1 VLLIIQGVL
10 FIIQSV
16 LLIIQGV
23 LLIKQSVLLMFVNRA
38 RVHIIG
44 PLVYCRSG
52 KLCERP
58 ESRTSDDES
67 DALPYKVDQQ
77 KFGTD

>member
-1 VLLIIQGVL
+1 MILIIQSLLLIKQGVL
-10 FIIQSV
+10 
-16 LLIIQGV
+16 LTIQGV
-23 LLIKQSVLLMFVNRA
+23 LLIKQSVLLMLVNRA
-38 RVHIIG
+38 RAHTIG
-44 PLVYCRSG
+44 PHVYGGTG

-67 DALPYKVDQQ
+67 DALPAKVDPQ